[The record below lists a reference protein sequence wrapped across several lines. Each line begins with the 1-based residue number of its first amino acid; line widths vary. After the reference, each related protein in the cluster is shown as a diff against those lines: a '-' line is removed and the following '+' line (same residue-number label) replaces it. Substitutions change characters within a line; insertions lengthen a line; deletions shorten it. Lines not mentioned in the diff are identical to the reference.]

1 VTGSAAKMEVLGE
14 IFGKEAALLTS
25 DKNEEEAVAAGEPSS
40 SVTPPPVV
48 PVVDE
53 EGKNLNVKAQGI
65 GSSTADASIQVR
77 SEVVLETLN
86 EEPNFENCVKSSHI
100 RNREDTSPSPSTAK
114 PVDDIIGDEETILN
128 EAPDKGET
136 KKSEPF
142 YFRCPVE
149 LSKFVFFCSAK
160 IS

>member
-1 VTGSAAKMEVLGE
+1 MTGSAAKMEVLGE

-65 GSSTADASIQVR
+65 GEASSSTAGASIQVR

-86 EEPNFENCVKSSHI
+86 EEPNFENRVKSSHI
-100 RNREDTSPSPSTAK
+100 PNHEDTSPSPTTAK

-128 EAPDKGET
+128 EAPDKGGT

-142 YFRCPVE
+142 YF
-149 LSKFVFFCSAK
+149 
-160 IS
+160 